1 MNKELVLISGAIVYR
16 QTKGKKRWF
25 LAKQFEDSEE
35 WEIPKIAARKAE
47 STARAA
53 MRLMLES
60 IDMDTQIL
68 EEAGRAGGSATIN
81 GKVVAQRYLY
91 YIMLFK
97 EKEEEIEGE
106 EKKHKGRVEEKKV
119 KLLGFEESGWFEYAQ
134 AVRKLRSK
142 RERLMLKQGRAE
154 LRKWEK
160 AEKTKSR
167 NNSSYKGYF

>member
-1 MNKELVLISGAIVYR
+1 MNKDLVLIAGAIVYR

-25 LAKQFEDSEE
+25 LARQSEESDE
-35 WEIPKIAARKAE
+35 WEIPKMIARKAE
-47 STARAA
+47 SSARAA
-53 MRLMLES
+53 MRLMLEQA
-60 IDMDTQIL
+60 DMDTQVL

-81 GKVVAQRYLY
+81 GKVVAQRHLY

-97 EKEEEIEGE
+97 EKEEE
-106 EKKHKGRVEEKKV
+106 VEEEAKKKKGNQRKEV
-119 KLLGFEESGWFEYAQ
+119 VRAKIQNFEESGWFEYAQ

-160 AEKTKSR
+160 AEKNKEQ
-167 NNSSYKGYF
+167 